1 MSSQPSLSVILCAH
15 NPRAAYLQRT
25 LAALAAQTLAPQE
38 WEFVLV
44 DNASEPAL
52 EATIFAPFTA
62 SARLVR
68 EMHLGLTPARLRG
81 IYETKAEVIV
91 FVDDDNVLAPDYLAT
106 ALDLARHW
114 PMLGTWGGQI
124 APEFEVAPP
133 EWTRPYWKA
142 LALREV
148 PQDCWSNLP
157 GDANAE
163 PFGAGLCVRRVVA
176 EHYARALVSDNR
188 RRALGRTGARL
199 TSGEDSDLAW
209 TACDLG
215 FGNGVFSRLKLTHL
229 IPAGRLEESYLLRLV
244 EALSYSKVMLD
255 AAHGRVPSR
264 PSRSQRLFDYY
275 CHLHVGARERRF
287 LQAKARGRSRALDEI
302 EAAGP

>member
-1 MSSQPSLSVILCAH
+1 MSAQPNLSVILCAH
-15 NPRAAYLQRT
+15 NPRAAYLERT
-25 LAALAAQTLAPQE
+25 LAALAAQTLAAKE

-44 DNASEPAL
+44 DNASAPPLTA
-52 EATIFAPFTA
+52 ATLAPLPT

-68 EMHLGLTPARLRG
+68 EMRLGLTPARLRG
-81 IYETKAEVIV
+81 IYETSAEVIV
-91 FVDDDNVLAPDYLAT
+91 FVDDDNVLAPDYLAN
-106 ALDLARHW
+106 ALELARAW

-124 APEFEVAPP
+124 VPEFEVQPP

-142 LALREV
+142 LALRDV

-157 GDANAE
+157 GDAHAE

-176 EHYARALVSDNR
+176 EHYAHALINDHR
-188 RRALGRTGARL
+188 RRALGRSGAQL

-215 FGNGVFSRLKLTHL
+215 FGNGVFARLKLTHL
-229 IPAGRLEESYLLRLV
+229 IPASRLEEGYLLRLV

-255 AAHGRVPSR
+255 ASHGHRPSR

-275 CHLHVGARERRF
+275 CHLHVSARERRF
-287 LQAKARGRSRALDEI
+287 LQAKARGRDRALDEL
-302 EAAGP
+302 EAAGS